1 MIREVDLI
9 SYLPPFMAAYKEI
22 STTLAA
28 ENPEFA
34 LVWQAADRVLKNE
47 YIATAADYGLSR
59 FERMLGIIPA
69 DGEPLEFRRQAVMLK
84 WVERLPY
91 TIRRLRECLSAA
103 LGDDGY
109 MLYER
114 HQEYLLDVVLVNKDD
129 GVCRAIDRMLSA
141 WLPMNMGYRMESRSK
156 ADAATK
162 LHVGI
167 APAEFIRIV
176 ANPIKEVIA
185 YRAEAGIDMG
195 AIAYEYCRAS
205 YGPKGEV

>member
-47 YIATAADYGLSR
+47 YIATADDYGLSR

-141 WLPMNMGYRMESRSK
+141 W
-156 ADAATK
+156 
-162 LHVGI
+162 
-167 APAEFIRIV
+167 
-176 ANPIKEVIA
+176 
-185 YRAEAGIDMG
+185 
-195 AIAYEYCRAS
+195 
-205 YGPKGEV
+205 